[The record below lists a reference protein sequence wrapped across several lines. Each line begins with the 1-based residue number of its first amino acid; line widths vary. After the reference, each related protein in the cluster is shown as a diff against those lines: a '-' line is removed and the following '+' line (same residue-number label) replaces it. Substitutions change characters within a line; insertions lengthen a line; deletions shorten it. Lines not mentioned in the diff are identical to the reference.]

1 MTIFPNELLKNW
13 FLQLRRSLPWRD
25 QPTPYKVWISE
36 IMLQQT
42 QVSVVIPYFEKW
54 MIHFPTIHD
63 LAAAPIEHVLKLWEG
78 LGYYSRARN
87 IHEGARY
94 LVREYGGVIPE
105 DPEKLSAIKGIG
117 PYTLGAI
124 LNFAFH
130 KKAAAVDGN
139 VERVLSRF
147 FALEVASRKEIE
159 KRVEEFLPDVEPWI
173 VSEGMIE
180 LGALI
185 CAKKP
190 KCSICPLSEHCLAH
204 QQSRELEFPKGKK
217 QTPITQLVRFV
228 AVIRHGQQYLLKKG
242 EKGEIMEDL
251 YEFPFVEYQEG
262 KPAKQIFEA
271 HFGITLREIAPL
283 PEERHSF
290 TRYRVRLIPYLFE
303 AKEFNSLLS
312 WVDQD
317 EVKKL
322 PFSSGHRRILNQLL
336 KEVS

>member
-13 FLQLRRSLPWRD
+13 FLKLRRSLPWRD

-54 MIHFPTIHD
+54 MVHFPTIHD
-63 LAAAPIEHVLKLWEG
+63 LAAAPIENVLKLWEG

-87 IHEGARY
+87 IHEAARY
-94 LVREYGGVIPE
+94 LVEEYGGVIPE

-159 KRVEEFLPDVEPWI
+159 KRVEQFLPDEEPWI

-185 CAKKP
+185 CSKKP
-190 KCSICPLSEHCLAH
+190 KCAICPLSEHCLAH
-204 QQSRELEFPKGKK
+204 QQGRELEFPKGKK

-228 AVIRHGQQYLLKKG
+228 AVIRQGDRYLLKKG
-242 EKGEIMEDL
+242 EKGAIMEDL
-251 YEFPFVEYQEG
+251 YEFPFVEYREG
-262 KPAKQIFEA
+262 ESAKKIFE
-271 HFGITLREIAPL
+271 RELGLSLKEIVPL
-283 PEERHSF
+283 AEQRHSF

-303 AKEFNSLLS
+303 AKESNDLLS
-312 WVDQD
+312 WVSKD
-317 EVKKL
+317 EIKKL